1 MFKEGR
7 ELVEDKLH
15 FGRPTPLVLESDR
28 TFALISG
35 ETGLSVGTVHTIV
48 KEDILDCIQ
57 EDKDF
62 LDKVVTDDET
72 WVFQHDPETK
82 RENSE

>member
-15 FGRPTPLVLESDR
+15 FERPTPLVLESDR

-35 ETGLSVGTVHTIV
+35 ETGLSVATVHTIV
-48 KEDILDCIQ
+48 KDDLAIR
-57 EDKDF
+57 
-62 LDKVVTDDET
+62 KVC
-72 WVFQHDPETK
+72 TK
-82 RENSE
+82 LVPGVLSEE